1 MYVHMYVCVH
11 VHMCVSLC
19 VCLYV
24 CVYTCICVGVFVNVF
39 VCVCI
44 CMSLCV
50 HAGHIHATENTG
62 MSKDTLCRRVLVF
75 ASNHV
80 ISQGACRSS
89 DLAASASTSE
99 PSHQKVQFWELYLC
113 VSFFLILRWMHI
125 FLIVVLF
132 SEKLILNISSYL
144 PLLFLIFL
152 IMNSCLLS
160 SFVINGPLFTENG
173 HVVINQHPQ
182 LPLLFYT

>member
-1 MYVHMYVCVH
+1 
-11 VHMCVSLC
+11 MCVFVCLCKHMLMCGC
-19 VCLYV
+19 VCECV
-24 CVYTCICVGVFVNVF
+24 CM
-39 VCVCI
+39 CVCI
-44 CMSLCV
+44 CMCLCV
-50 HAGHIHATENTG
+50 HAGHIHATEHTG

-80 ISQGACRSS
+80 ISQSACRSS